1 MCSSKKT
8 LSILKR
14 VCKRYGRLRRP
25 RDPRGGLYREARN
38 ILFAGVNQGTLS
50 MLASVVVQQQMNNEQ
65 NPWANLDAT
74 VRTPEAAAGG
84 EAAARGADVRN
95 TPQWNG
101 RNNAWAEW
109 NARDNSRAGWSSWG
123 WRRE

>member
-8 LSILKR
+8 LSIFKR
-14 VCKRYGRLRRP
+14 VCKRYGRLRTP

-50 MLASVVVQQQMNNEQ
+50 MLASAVGQQQMNNEQ

-109 NARDNSRAGWSSWG
+109 NARDNSRAGWSSSG
-123 WRRE
+123 WRRQ

>member
-8 LSILKR
+8 LSTFNR

-38 ILFAGVNQGTLS
+38 ILYGGVVQGTRS
-50 MLASVVVQQQMNNEQ
+50 MFASALGQQQMNNEQ

-84 EAAARGADVRN
+84 EAATRGAGVRN

-101 RNNAWAEW
+101 RDNAWAEW
-109 NARDNSRAGWSSWG
+109 NARDNSRAGWSSSG
-123 WRRE
+123 WRRQ